1 MLFQNVKAM
10 HAYYYF
16 SYNDAKVAT
25 NEGDFSLVACLAAM
39 PRIIICAAS
48 TALGSGKANLCWLPN
63 LAESEGD
70 HVHPSVQ
77 IAGPY
82 QQSVYLSHQT
92 QSRAAA
98 RV

>member
-39 PRIIICAAS
+39 PRIIYNMRC
-48 TALGSGKANLCWLPN
+48 
-63 LAESEGD
+63 
-70 HVHPSVQ
+70 V
-77 IAGPY
+77 
-82 QQSVYLSHQT
+82 
-92 QSRAAA
+92 
-98 RV
+98 